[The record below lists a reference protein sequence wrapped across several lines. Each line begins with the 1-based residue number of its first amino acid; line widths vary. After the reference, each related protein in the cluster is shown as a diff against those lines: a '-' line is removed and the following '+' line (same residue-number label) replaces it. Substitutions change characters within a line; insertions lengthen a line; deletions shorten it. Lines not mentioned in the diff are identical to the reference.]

1 VTGNRFTWGDEVRV
15 VSRDGLCASVCAITE
30 RLDGGWRYL
39 VEFNDGSAIELD
51 EEDLRRP

>member
-1 VTGNRFTWGDEVRV
+1 V